1 MNNSL
6 TSPEQ
11 LLNPYNRIPVHYCK
25 ECLSLKIMRVAGME
39 DACYCDDCGSTN
51 IEKTSIDE
59 WEDLYKERHG
69 FSQLNNSYYDREE
82 ER

>member
-1 MNNSL
+1 
-6 TSPEQ
+6 
-11 LLNPYNRIPVHYCK
+11 
-25 ECLSLKIMRVAGME
+25 MRVAGME
-39 DACYCDDCGSTN
+39 DTCYCDDCGSTN